1 MKTVIV
7 LGTGCPS
14 CKKTYEMIDKK
25 VKELGIDTKVKKIE
39 DIAEI
44 LKYGVMSSPAVVIDG
59 KIVHVGGIPSEKDI
73 TGWFTKSSG
82 CCCGGG
88 CGC

>member
-1 MKTVIV
+1 MKNVIV

-14 CKKTYEMIDKK
+14 CKKTYELIDKK
-25 VKELGIDTKVKKIE
+25 VKELGIKANVEKNE
-39 DIAEI
+39 DIAEL

-59 KIVHVGGIPSEKDI
+59 KIVHVGGVPSEKDI
-73 TGWFTKSSG
+73 TSWFTKSSG
-82 CCCGGG
+82 CCCDG